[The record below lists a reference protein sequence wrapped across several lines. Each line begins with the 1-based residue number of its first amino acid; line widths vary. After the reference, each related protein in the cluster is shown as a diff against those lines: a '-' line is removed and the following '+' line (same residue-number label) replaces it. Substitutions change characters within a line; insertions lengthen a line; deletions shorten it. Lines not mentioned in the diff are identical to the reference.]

1 MNALA
6 LEAKRPR
13 KSPVAVIAGIVAA
26 NPDKYVGGDSTGR
39 RPLTRMPL
47 PMYIGMPLNLTR
59 HGICILCERDG
70 RHGVEGQDCNG
81 RLACPTGDWQTLG
94 ALRGRTQ
101 TMTTYV

>member
-26 NPDKYVGGDSTGR
+26 NPDKYVGGDSKGR
-39 RPLTRMPL
+39 RPVTRMPL

-59 HGICILCERDG
+59 HGICTLCERDG
-70 RHGVEGQDCNG
+70 SHGVEAQHCNG
-81 RLACPTGDWQTLG
+81 RLAVQQGTGKRWVLTPL
-94 ALRGRTQ
+94 
-101 TMTTYV
+101 